1 MGPERLSCSDSV
13 PARDVEYARAKVLA
27 ALRHASEPVLHARA
41 ALSLLV
47 DPAVV
52 CPAVAQVNVDL
63 NGRTIRSSVARPT
76 LREAIDA
83 LHDRLQERLQRFA
96 RDWEALRG
104 GRPGDEQWRHG
115 SRTAERPE
123 YFPRALDERGL
134 VRHKTFTPSVA
145 TVDEAAFDMEMLDYE
160 FHLFTEMG
168 SGQVSVLTRLAGGG
182 FQLAQAEPHP
192 SSSARASPRW
202 WSVASDRRCSPT
214 SQRWTASSRRAG
226 RSCSSAMRPAAKAG
240 CSITGTTVTTASSHR
255 PSDRGPREGS
265 EGEDPTAGGARVDLD
280 GRRSAPDAGDL
291 DLLHGF
297 SPGVGAV
304 ILGLGSGSRS
314 LQRSYPFGAKLIT

>member
-1 MGPERLSCSDSV
+1 MTTPTTDIPLRLYCTDAV
-13 PARDVEYARAKVLA
+13 PAREMEYARSKVLA
-27 ALRHASEPVLHARA
+27 ALRHASEPVLYARA
-41 ALSLLV
+41 ALTLLV

-83 LHDRLQERLQRFA
+83 LHDRLQERLQRLA

-115 SRTAERPE
+115 ARTAERPE

-192 SSSARASPRW
+192 EL
-202 WSVASDRRCSPT
+202 V
-214 SQRWTASSRRAG
+214 
-226 RSCSSAMRPAAKAG
+226 
-240 CSITGTTVTTASSHR
+240 
-255 PSDRGPREGS
+255 
-265 EGEDPTAGGARVDLD
+265 
-280 GRRSAPDAGDL
+280 
-291 DLLHGF
+291 
-297 SPGVGAV
+297 SPGVTPVVVSGERPPVLTDLAAV
-304 ILGLGSGSRS
+304 DRLEQTGWPFVFFRDATSGQGR
-314 LQRSYPFGAKLIT
+314 LLYHRYDGDYGLITPAE